1 MPIRLGPLLPA
12 GGGADAGCRAACRVA
27 RCRARCP
34 ASAPAPVITPTG
46 AGAASASV
54 PVCTARPGVLP
65 IRTLL
70 TTVSAP
76 AMVRN

>member
-1 MPIRLGPLLPA
+1 MPIRLGPLLSA
-12 GGGADAGCRAACRVA
+12 GGGADAGCRAPGRSLPREVSGQ
-27 RCRARCP
+27 R
-34 ASAPAPVITPTG
+34 TG
-46 AGAASASV
+46 ADAASASV

-70 TTVSAP
+70 TTVSAS

>member
-1 MPIRLGPLLPA
+1 LL
-12 GGGADAGCRAACRVA
+12 ADAVGR
-27 RCRARCP
+27 
-34 ASAPAPVITPTG
+34 TG

-54 PVCTARPGVLP
+54 LVCTARPGVLP

-76 AMVRN
+76 AMVGN